1 MHEEHVTKV
10 NPTEEDVM
18 RIQTK
23 FFKSIISKA
32 VEKAVLEKVGCATD
46 IRVNDLFLSHK
57 DDLTSLSLNVSLNL
71 NDKELGEL
79 VGKLL

>member
-1 MHEEHVTKV
+1 MHEEKIMKT
-10 NPTEEDVM
+10 NPTEEDIM

-32 VEKAVLEKVGCATD
+32 VEKAVLEKLECATD
-46 IRVNDLFLSHK
+46 IRVDDLFLSHR
-57 DDLTSLSLNVSLNL
+57 DNLTSVNLSVRLNI
-71 NDKELGEL
+71 NDDELSEL